1 MTSDASHAMVDHPDH
16 QDAIVFE
23 KLKLLKISFSKP
35 EKKQA
40 VVVVLNTDAWLS
52 GSVVG
57 VFGGLCFFS
66 ESWRFWFTLP
76 ALLSLAVIE
85 SCRST
90 SATTRFKLAS
100 STAFQNFNAHFAQ
113 TPSGG
118 IAWIVGNGIGSPRS
132 SGKTFVQCVDILSP
146 FCPLNDHLQSQ
157 QQSPE
162 HDASSV

>member
-113 TPSGG
+113 TLEEELG
-118 IAWIVGNGIGSPRS
+118 VLETGSEVPDLQVKRLS
-132 SGKTFVQCVDILSP
+132 NVLIFCRLFVL
-146 FCPLNDHLQSQ
+146 
-157 QQSPE
+157 
-162 HDASSV
+162 